1 MVFTLPKDKSNGLGD
16 GDVLTEDNLDANFE
30 AIEDM
35 FNSFPTGGDNG
46 DGGVT
51 ANAITFAMIGCEATA
66 TSLGTS
72 DELLPTQNA
81 VKTYVDVIGTAVE
94 AKSDFTALAVGQ
106 TAIHTGSIGD
116 PATFYDLDLS
126 TIASIGAN
134 SRLVLLEIE
143 NNSTNT
149 TQYCV
154 KPKGWGGVFAK
165 HNNGIYGFGA
175 CMVDFQE
182 VGDFAYCIAMT
193 DTAGK
198 LEHGHTGAGSVD
210 VKVVCV
216 LG

>member
-81 VKTYVDVIGTAVE
+81 VKTYVDAQISPLVLPSSLTYASDSNGEIAIGELELKWGTATLTGTGTDITFASE
-94 AKSDFTALAVGQ
+94 SGITAFTNACFQVFVTDQAYNANNENNTIVSVVSS
-106 TAIHTGSIGD
+106 TAFSVVHQ
-116 PATFYDLDLS
+116 
-126 TIASIGAN
+126 
-134 SRLVLLEIE
+134 EE
-143 NNSTNT
+143 NNSIR
-149 TQYCV
+149 
-154 KPKGWGGVFAK
+154 WFAI
-165 HNNGIYGFGA
+165 GR
-175 CMVDFQE
+175 
-182 VGDFAYCIAMT
+182 
-193 DTAGK
+193 
-198 LEHGHTGAGSVD
+198 
-210 VKVVCV
+210 
-216 LG
+216 